1 MDCVSQVHENV
12 YQTSV
17 GDGSEAQAQG
27 APVGAPQEEGTADIF
42 VDFMGVTKAKTV
54 TETPVTQETMQG
66 LSEMPIHE
74 GAESEE
80 VAEDDVDISTP
91 EQAEREALV
100 VQAGEV
106 DADDVQEESGENEEE
121 VEAEVG
127 SAEDDDV
134 IEEDIVS
141 EEDEENVGEVE
152 DNSEDVEGSEI
163 EDEPQVTLR
172 EKIWDFL
179 TT

>member
-1 MDCVSQVHENV
+1 MDENV
-12 YQTSV
+12 HQTSV
-17 GDGSEAQAQG
+17 GDGSGAQAQE
-27 APVGAPQEEGTADIF
+27 APVGARQAEGTGDIF
-42 VDFMGVTKAKTV
+42 VDFTSVTKAKTV
-54 TETPVTQETMQG
+54 TETPVTQDTMQG

-74 GAESEE
+74 GLESEE
-80 VAEDDVDISTP
+80 IAEDDVDISTP

-121 VEAEVG
+121 VEAEDG
-127 SAEDDDV
+127 SAEDDDE
-134 IEEDIVS
+134 IEEDVES

-152 DNSEDVEGSEI
+152 DDSKDVVEGSEI